1 MANYRNLYR
10 IKLGVVRV
18 HGDVVAGDQLA
29 ALHAVIPAGVL
40 LGDGDDDEAALAGDH
55 VPLGGELHGVAAL
68 GFAVV
73 VPLHLLLGDDLAKTA
88 GQVHS
93 LPKVGHRVNIFPNCK
108 LLRTCPS
115 RSWGMLSYNICHPL
129 SRNC

>member
-1 MANYRNLYR
+1 MRRQSEHWRDGQNDGGEVAFCDAP
-10 IKLGVVRV
+10 V
-18 HGDVVAGDQLA
+18 HGDRLA

-40 LGDGDDDEAALAGDH
+40 LGDGDDDDAALAGDH
-55 VPLGGELHGVAAL
+55 VPLGGELHRVAAL

-93 LPKVGHRVNIFPNCK
+93 LPSAESWPSGKYFSK
-108 LLRTCPS
+108 L
-115 RSWGMLSYNICHPL
+115 
-129 SRNC
+129 